1 MVSKMND
8 SNKNYVN
15 EIRNN
20 YIVNRVLIIYKWMIK
35 RKNSLNFI
43 WKKKIQGIG
52 LLLQMNLNYPT
63 FTYRVSM
70 SFFENLMKFL
80 ETKFNTPL
88 SLSQPN

>member
-43 WKKKIQGIG
+43 
-52 LLLQMNLNYPT
+52 
-63 FTYRVSM
+63 
-70 SFFENLMKFL
+70 
-80 ETKFNTPL
+80 
-88 SLSQPN
+88 

>member
-43 WKKKIQGIG
+43 KKKKNPRYRVVITNELELSHIHIQGV
-52 LLLQMNLNYPT
+52 Y
-63 FTYRVSM
+63 
-70 SFFENLMKFL
+70 EFL
-80 ETKFNTPL
+80 RE
-88 SLSQPN
+88 PNEVLGNEV